1 MPDPLV
7 ARLLGPPQFSVAA
20 NSIACPSKKS
30 LGLFAFLLL
39 TGKQHPRRE
48 LAALLWGHG
57 DEETSR
63 ASLRAALHRLPAAMA
78 ECLQIDR
85 ESIGVAPSAAPLV
98 DVERFETLARAQ
110 DLDSLET
117 AATLYQDELLK
128 DFEPAATPEFD
139 DWLHGG
145 RVRLGQLAQN
155 VFDGVIARRT
165 ERARQDAARATS
177 ERESALA
184 TGLRWT
190 SLMPGAEAGH
200 RWLMRLYLDMGQRD
214 AALAQYELCQRFL
227 AVTHGRAPS
236 TETRELQEMAL
247 AGGARAPRAR
257 AATSAA
263 GDFAIG
269 GQVDGAAIAAT
280 SFVGRLEE
288 LAELDRLF
296 ADPTCR
302 LITLHGL
309 GGAGKTRLAHAFAT
323 QVGPRFAQGVSWV
336 ALETANSSDDLPAS
350 IADRLGRDIPRRGD
364 RVAAVAAMLAR
375 QQRLL
380 VLDNFE
386 TLIGAGREQDG
397 AAQEMVLRLLQ
408 AAPRLRIVVT
418 SREVLGLQ
426 EEWVYEVRGLGDG
439 QSGSSSGESAPAIEL
454 FAQRARQAYLGFSLS
469 AEMPH
474 VLRICG
480 LVEGLPLGIELAAAW
495 VRTIPCADIAAAI
508 EAEAGGL
515 ASAHRNR
522 PGRHQSLD
530 AVVACSWKLLSDEQ
544 QQALAGLGVFVGGF
558 TRSAAEHVA
567 AAPLRMLSALAD
579 KSLVRR
585 RTEGRYDLHELV
597 RQFAQARLRDSR
609 TRYVAAT
616 KRHADHFAALLLQV
630 FVDLRG
636 PDEVAADALLRSE
649 LPNMLAAWS
658 RSVDAGRLDIVE
670 RMAAPLIA
678 LLHTRGLVPQALAEA
693 ARAVD
698 AMRKSGRNDVLAM
711 VRLQWGRA
719 AVTGGQPDVARRELD
734 AALAEARNG
743 GKPDVIAR
751 CLYYRGTFDYQQA
764 AVDEGTRVA
773 DEALAL
779 AAHSEDA
786 ELRAL
791 VHNLRGSIANLRSEF
806 DLAERLLRIG
816 LAAAREQGAPSLI
829 AGMLGS
835 LAVPLYYQGK
845 LAESAALT
853 TEAARLY
860 EMLGRNATAITVRG
874 NLAAI
879 SLAQGE
885 LALAREHAE
894 IAERLAR
901 ESGEEDALPQGL
913 ATLGDVLFQQGE
925 HAMARTALDESVR
938 LAEAI
943 GKPLQLTE
951 ALYLLACIDL
961 HENRRERS
969 LANIIRLRDV
979 LSENRLDV
987 RAPMLILATAQWA
1000 VSSGDKNKADAFR
1013 WLGALGRLDDI
1024 DSTLR
1029 NKARQLLADEG
1040 ITAGAEASPSEAG
1053 PSLAQLEREVVAFL
1067 AHASH
1072 EKEPD

>member
-1 MPDPLV
+1 LARHARPVGRALV
-7 ARLLGPPQFSVAA
+7 GPPQFSVAA

-200 RWLMRLYLDMGQRD
+200 RWLMRLYLDMGRRD

-247 AGGARAPRAR
+247 AGGARPPRRAPRHFCRRRFRTEAR
-257 AATSAA
+257 STVRRLPRRASSA
-263 GDFAIG
+263 D
-269 GQVDGAAIAAT
+269 
-280 SFVGRLEE
+280 SKK

-336 ALETANSSDDLPAS
+336 ALETADSTDDLPAS

-386 TLIGAGREQDG
+386 ALIGAGREQDG

-408 AAPRLRIVVT
+408 AAPQLRIVVT

-474 VLRICG
+474 VTAHLSPGGRTAAGHRARRGVGAHDSLRRHRRSDRSRG
-480 LVEGLPLGIELAAAW
+480 RRAGERASQSSRPAPEPRRSRRLFVETAQRRTAAGAR
-495 VRTIPCADIAAAI
+495 RT
-508 EAEAGGL
+508 
-515 ASAHRNR
+515 RR
-522 PGRHQSLD
+522 
-530 AVVACSWKLLSDEQ
+530 
-544 QQALAGLGVFVGGF
+544 
-558 TRSAAEHVA
+558 
-567 AAPLRMLSALAD
+567 
-579 KSLVRR
+579 VRR
-585 RTEGRYDLHELV
+585 RVHAQRCRACRGGAAANAVRAGRQV
-597 RQFAQARLRDSR
+597 ARS
-609 TRYVAAT
+609 APN
-616 KRHADHFAALLLQV
+616 
-630 FVDLRG
+630 RG
-636 PDEVAADALLRSE
+636 SLRS
-649 LPNMLAAWS
+649 A
-658 RSVDAGRLDIVE
+658 
-670 RMAAPLIA
+670 
-678 LLHTRGLVPQALAEA
+678 
-693 ARAVD
+693 
-698 AMRKSGRNDVLAM
+698 
-711 VRLQWGRA
+711 
-719 AVTGGQPDVARRELD
+719 
-734 AALAEARNG
+734 
-743 GKPDVIAR
+743 
-751 CLYYRGTFDYQQA
+751 
-764 AVDEGTRVA
+764 
-773 DEALAL
+773 
-779 AAHSEDA
+779 
-786 ELRAL
+786 
-791 VHNLRGSIANLRSEF
+791 
-806 DLAERLLRIG
+806 
-816 LAAAREQGAPSLI
+816 
-829 AGMLGS
+829 
-835 LAVPLYYQGK
+835 
-845 LAESAALT
+845 
-853 TEAARLY
+853 
-860 EMLGRNATAITVRG
+860 
-874 NLAAI
+874 
-879 SLAQGE
+879 
-885 LALAREHAE
+885 
-894 IAERLAR
+894 
-901 ESGEEDALPQGL
+901 
-913 ATLGDVLFQQGE
+913 
-925 HAMARTALDESVR
+925 
-938 LAEAI
+938 
-943 GKPLQLTE
+943 
-951 ALYLLACIDL
+951 
-961 HENRRERS
+961 
-969 LANIIRLRDV
+969 
-979 LSENRLDV
+979 
-987 RAPMLILATAQWA
+987 
-1000 VSSGDKNKADAFR
+1000 
-1013 WLGALGRLDDI
+1013 
-1024 DSTLR
+1024 
-1029 NKARQLLADEG
+1029 
-1040 ITAGAEASPSEAG
+1040 
-1053 PSLAQLEREVVAFL
+1053 
-1067 AHASH
+1067 
-1072 EKEPD
+1072 